1 MAGLGKNS
9 SSGCFHKQ
17 ARRATEAPSTN
28 RYSGLSDID
37 SNNMDDRDKTRC
49 HRCCSTFCVWSCL
62 SLFVIILIFLFIAIS
77 YLIFL
82 QLGLPQFNVRSLNIT
97 KLEVDNNSE
106 QLHAIISLGIRV
118 SNKNEKMEILY
129 GSLFVDITS
138 EEVPLGNAI
147 VGGFSQKAQNDTN
160 LDMEMTISN
169 AKVDRDAVNS
179 LKSDIDSKEMVF
191 DVYVGGH
198 IGFKVVGMHMTNVPF
213 LSSCHE
219 IKQMDVD
226 FGRRPACDVKM
237 FSFR

>member
-1 MAGLGKNS
+1 MAELGKNPS
-9 SSGCFHKQ
+9 TGCFHKQ
-17 ARRATEAPSTN
+17 PGRSADASSTN
-28 RYSGLSDID
+28 HYSGLSDID
-37 SNNMDDRDKTRC
+37 SNNMDYRDKTRC
-49 HRCCSTFCVWSCL
+49 H
-62 SLFVIILIFLFIAIS
+62 
-77 YLIFL
+77 
-82 QLGLPQFNVRSLNIT
+82 RSLNIT

-129 GSLFVDITS
+129 GPLFVDVIS
-138 EEVPLGNAI
+138 EEVALGNAI
-147 VGGFSQKAQNDTN
+147 VEGFSQKAQNDTN
-160 LDMEMTISN
+160 LDMQMTISN
-169 AKVDRDAVNS
+169 AKVDRDAVES

-198 IGFKVVGMHMTNVPF
+198 IGFKIGSMHMTNVPF